1 MAQYKENTNLRY
13 MDWNPYLHSVND
25 DLNVINSLIPECYD
39 LGQGNVKR
47 LAINLQGL
55 YYSRHP
61 FINQP
66 KVIEK
71 INEVIT
77 KFHDNTFMKD
87 YNEKTPRA
95 MEYELKC
102 LNILLDKC
110 YSKIVAKLSQNKLI
124 PEVEITKEE
133 EIDELYKGMAI

>member
-25 DLNVINSLIPECYD
+25 DLNVINSLIPSCYD
-39 LGQGNVKR
+39 LGNGNVKR

-71 INEVIT
+71 INNIISR
-77 KFHDNTFMKD
+77 FHDNSFLKD
-87 YNEKTPRA
+87 YREKTPNSLA
-95 MEYELKC
+95 FELKC
-102 LNILLDKC
+102 LNILLAEC
-110 YSKIVAKLSQNKLI
+110 YSPIVKKLSQNKLI

-133 EIDELYKGMAI
+133 EIDESYKGMAI

>member
-25 DLNVINSLIPECYD
+25 DLNVINSLIPQCYE
-39 LGQGNVKR
+39 LGKGNVKR

-61 FINQP
+61 FINKP
-66 KVIEK
+66 
-71 INEVIT
+71 EVIKLINDIIA
-77 KFHDNTFMKD
+77 KFHDNNFMKD
-87 YNEKTPRA
+87 YIEKTPKA
-95 MEYELKC
+95 LEYELKC
-102 LNILLDKC
+102 LNILLDRC
-110 YSKIVAKLSQNKLI
+110 YSKIVAMLSQNKLI